1 MRGIYLVEVIHM
13 KEIQRTLKNYI
24 LKRLDTKTGIRSSKD
39 IPELIYAYIELEYAQ
54 LSMSNKSKTMPKI
67 VANKADVNTLSKIIN
82 VNQNCQES
90 QIKEELCNDKIQIIE
105 ILANK
110 IGKTKEEAINELLQ
124 RYDFE
129 FLRRYF
135 SKGLEKFND

>member
-1 MRGIYLVEVIHM
+1 M
-13 KEIQRTLKNYI
+13 KEIQRTLKDYI
-24 LKRLDTKTGIRSSKD
+24 LKRLDTKTGIRSGKD
-39 IPELIYAYIELEYAQ
+39 IPELIYAYIELEHAQ
-54 LSMSNKSKTMPKI
+54 LSMFDKSKTMPKI
-67 VANKADVNTLSKIIN
+67 VANKDDVNTLSKIIK
-82 VNQNCQES
+82 VNQNCQEK
-90 QIKEELCNDKIQIIE
+90 QIKEELCNEKVQLIE

>member
-1 MRGIYLVEVIHM
+1 M

-67 VANKADVNTLSKIIN
+67 VANKDDVNTLSKIIK
-82 VNQNCQES
+82 VNQNCQEK
-90 QIKEELCNDKIQIIE
+90 QIKKELCNNKVQIIE

-110 IGKTKEEAINELLQ
+110 IGKTKEEAINELLE

>member
-1 MRGIYLVEVIHM
+1 M
-13 KEIQRTLKNYI
+13 KEIQNTLKNYI
-24 LKRLDTKTGIRSSKD
+24 LKRLDTTTGIRSSKD
-39 IPELIYAYIELEYAQ
+39 IPELIYAYIELEHAQ
-54 LSMSNKSKTMPKI
+54 QGMVNKSKTMPKI

-82 VNQNCQES
+82 INQNCQEK
-90 QIKEELCNDKIQIIE
+90 QIKEELCNDKVQIIG

-110 IGKTKEEAINELLQ
+110 IGKTKEEAINELIQ

-135 SKGLEKFND
+135 SKGLEKFSD

>member
-1 MRGIYLVEVIHM
+1 M

-82 VNQNCQES
+82 VNQNCQEA
-90 QIKEELCNDKIQIIE
+90 QIKEEPGDAKAQLID
-105 ILANK
+105 ILINK
-110 IGKTKEEAINELLQ
+110 IGKSRNGAINEILQ
-124 RYDFE
+124 VH
-129 FLRRYF
+129 L
-135 SKGLEKFND
+135 K

>member
-1 MRGIYLVEVIHM
+1 M

-67 VANKADVNTLSKIIN
+67 VASKADVNTLSKIIN

>member
-1 MRGIYLVEVIHM
+1 M
-13 KEIQRTLKNYI
+13 KEIQNILKNYI

-39 IPELIYAYIELEYAQ
+39 IPELIYAYIELEHAQ
-54 LSMSNKSKTMPKI
+54 QGMTNKPEVKLKI
-67 VANKADVNTLSKIIN
+67 EVDKDGIRIQGKKIN
-82 VNQNCQES
+82 VNQNCQEK
-90 QIKEELCNDKIQIIE
+90 QIKEELCNDKVQIIE

-110 IGKTKEEAINELLQ
+110 IGKTKEEAINELIQ

-135 SKGLEKFND
+135 SKGLEKFSD